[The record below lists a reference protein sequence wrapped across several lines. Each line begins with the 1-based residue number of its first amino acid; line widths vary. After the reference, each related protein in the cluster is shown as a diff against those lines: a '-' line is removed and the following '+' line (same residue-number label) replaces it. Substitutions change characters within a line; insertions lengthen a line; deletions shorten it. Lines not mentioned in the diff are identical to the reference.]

1 MKKLS
6 APSNPPEAYTNM
18 VRSPSVLKTETDV
31 TDKLSVSSIDLN
43 EPETRVPASRVYNYN
58 LKKMKSFKQIRRSR
72 KMTNQ
77 KALFIYDLGI
87 VLNDYSSVDHDLDSD
102 LLVHILNIS
111 EQYFIY
117 GTKEERELM
126 KMEAVKTLMAKYFRD
141 DDVLLNKF
149 ITQVWPKVIK
159 SNMLKRCWSRFTLF
173 FKI

>member
-18 VRSPSVLKTETDV
+18 VRSPSVLKTETDI
-31 TDKLSVSSIDLN
+31 TSVDLN

-159 SNMLKRCWSRFTLF
+159 SNLFKRVWSRFTLF